1 MLLIKQNA
9 GQQKPRTVAHVLRQ
23 FIAQSRCE
31 TGMRS
36 REVPRRTRTVRRGSE
51 RRACPPKA
59 RRSSE
64 SAIAAE
70 ALMNNAGWS

>member
-1 MLLIKQNA
+1 MGVRDGHAEARGLAPPSAVVPVPLLLD
-9 GQQKPRTVAHVLRQ
+9 GDRRQKEGRQ
-23 FIAQSRCE
+23 S
-31 TGMRS
+31 
-36 REVPRRTRTVRRGSE
+36 PTVRRGSE

-70 ALMNNAGWS
+70 VLMNNAGEEPVRH